1 MDKKKENL
9 IPDNSF
15 EKNFL
20 QSEQWRKFQESV
32 GRKTFH
38 LENDNFRANIILH
51 TLPLVGRYFYLPRGP
66 IMSCIMKHEAFSKQ
80 IQELIKLA
88 KENKAGWIRIEPEN
102 EKILNLIKKNIKY
115 KTIKAPHD
123 MQPKET
129 FVIDIAKSEEE
140 ILAGMKSK
148 TRYNIKLA
156 EKKEVRIKKREVSGE
171 YVEDFLRLSKIMA
184 ERQGIVIHDESYYRK
199 MFEVIPNAILKLYV
213 AEYKGVIIVA
223 NIVIFYGDT
232 CIYLHGASDDK
243 YKNLMAP
250 YLLQWQAIKDAK
262 AVGYAK
268 YDFGGGKIR
277 SKNKEARS
285 KKNSWEG
292 ITRFKL
298 GFSPN
303 TETVEYPGCYDIII
317 NQKKY
322 WLYRTIQKIKSFL

>member
-1 MDKKKENL
+1 
-9 IPDNSF
+9 
-15 EKNFL
+15 
-20 QSEQWRKFQESV
+20 
-32 GRKTFH
+32 
-38 LENDNFRANIILH
+38 
-51 TLPLVGRYFYLPRGP
+51 
-66 IMSCIMKHEAFSKQ
+66 
-80 IQELIKLA
+80 
-88 KENKAGWIRIEPEN
+88 
-102 EKILNLIKKNIKY
+102 
-115 KTIKAPHD
+115 
-123 MQPKET
+123 
-129 FVIDIAKSEEE
+129 
-140 ILAGMKSK
+140 MKSK

-184 ERQGIVIHDESYYRK
+184 ERQGIVTHNESYYRK
-199 MFEVIPNAILKLYV
+199 MFEVIPSEIIKLYI
-213 AEYKGVIIVA
+213 AEYENKIIAA
-223 NIVIFYGDT
+223 NIIIFYGDMT
-232 CIYLHGASDDK
+232 TYLHGASDDK

-262 AVGYAK
+262 AVGCAK
-268 YDFGGGKIR
+268 YDFGGVKIR

>member
-156 EKKEVRIKKREVSGE
+156 EKKEVRIKKQEAGGE

-268 YDFGGGKIR
+268 YDFGGVKIR